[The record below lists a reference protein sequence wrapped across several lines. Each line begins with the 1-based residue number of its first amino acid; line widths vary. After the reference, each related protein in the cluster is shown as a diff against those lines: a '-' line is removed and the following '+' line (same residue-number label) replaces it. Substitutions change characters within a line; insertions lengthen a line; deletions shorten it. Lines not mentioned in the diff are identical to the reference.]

1 MRGLPW
7 AAVPFQPSP
16 SRRVVGK
23 MRSSSI
29 LYAAWSRA
37 KYSWVINN
45 APNSFSPCLSK
56 GRSPPFLG
64 QKSQMGFLGCCECSQ
79 LGRGEGCGAGGRAE
93 RQDLQTWRKEAGRRG
108 EGVCPEALQQD
119 SQSCSLGPEAL
130 VAKTVPR
137 GTDHVQRAQQQAT

>member
-7 AAVPFQPSP
+7 AAVLFQPSP
-16 SRRVVGK
+16 SHRVVGK
-23 MRSSSI
+23 MGSSSI

-45 APNSFSPCLSK
+45 APNSLSK

-64 QKSQMGFLGCCECSQ
+64 QKSQMVFLGCCERSQ
-79 LGRGEGCGAGGRAE
+79 LGRGEGCGAGDRAE
-93 RQDLQTWRKEAGRRG
+93 WQDLQTWRKEAGRRG
-108 EGVCPEALQQD
+108 EGVCHEALQQD

-137 GTDHVQRAQQQAT
+137 GTDHVQRAQ